1 MHRKMKWWWSLERIL
16 AFVFVFISADKK
28 SGVLDVSELAVKL
41 IFILVSSLS
50 HKSNTTWAMIR
61 LVEVLLL
68 CYFERI
74 INYKTVYENQLNN
87 T

>member
-1 MHRKMKWWWSLERIL
+1 MHQTMKYWWSLKRIL
-16 AFVFVFISADKK
+16 IFALAIISAEKK

-41 IFILVSSLS
+41 IFILVSSFS

-68 CYFERI
+68 
-74 INYKTVYENQLNN
+74 
-87 T
+87 

>member
-1 MHRKMKWWWSLERIL
+1 M
-16 AFVFVFISADKK
+16 
-28 SGVLDVSELAVKL
+28 SELAVKL

-50 HKSNTTWAMIR
+50 DKSNTTWAMIR